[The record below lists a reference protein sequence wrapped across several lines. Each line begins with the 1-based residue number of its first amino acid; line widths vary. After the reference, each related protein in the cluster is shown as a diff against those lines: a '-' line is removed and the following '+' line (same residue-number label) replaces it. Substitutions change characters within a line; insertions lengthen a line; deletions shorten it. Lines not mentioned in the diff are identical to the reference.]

1 MLPDF
6 MIRAILASLMVSVL
20 LGVLNPLINLKGLAF
35 LTHAT
40 FHSLLF
46 GAVLGMIL
54 GLLFNNLGMV
64 TLVAMV
70 VTVIAV
76 LSIAELEKRGFT
88 TDSAVGIVASFVA
101 GLTVLSFGILYKV
114 MATRPYYPVSENIV
128 SYLTGEIFLI
138 TNNDLLFLSVFG
150 TVILIVMLAFYR
162 DFIYVSFDPEG
173 VESYG
178 GNVRMYL
185 MILYVIVGVIGALIV
200 QSVGLI
206 TLQVVAILPGA
217 IALMLSR
224 DMHTILL
231 ISLTLTLSVQLM
243 SLFVAYETSIPP
255 SGIATIIFGIM
266 YGVLLKVKGT
276 GQVS

>member
-1 MLPDF
+1 
-6 MIRAILASLMVSVL
+6 MIRAILASIMVSIL
-20 LGVLNPLINLKGLAF
+20 LGLLNPLINLKGLAF

-54 GLLFNNLGMV
+54 GLIFNSLGLI

-70 VTVIAV
+70 ITVLAV
-76 LSIAELEKRGFT
+76 VIIAELEKKGFT

-101 GLTVLSFGILYKV
+101 GLTVLGFGILYKV

-138 TNNDLLFLSVFG
+138 TNNDLLFLSAFG
-150 TVILIVMLAFYR
+150 TAVLVVMLAFYR
-162 DFIYVSFDPEG
+162 DFIYVSFDPDG

-178 GNVRMYL
+178 GNVRAYL
-185 MILYVIVGVIGALIV
+185 MVLYVIIGVVGALIV

-206 TLQVVAILPGA
+206 TLQVVAVLPGA
-217 IALMLSR
+217 IAIMLSS
-224 DMHTILL
+224 DMRNILL
-231 ISLTLTLSVQLM
+231 VSISLTLSVQLI

-255 SGIATIIFGIM
+255 SGIATIIFGAM
-266 YGVLLKVKGT
+266 YGVLLKVKG
-276 GQVS
+276 G